1 MTVLIGLISP
11 VVIGFADH
19 VGANLGR
26 RGRMMASILAIY
38 ISTMFAALTL
48 ALIWGGNP
56 TTADLFLGAGS
67 GLGAS
72 IALVNLYRG
81 YTTRGV
87 GIVGPVAA
95 VTGAVIPIGVDSL
108 LGNLPSALVGL
119 GMAVGVVAI
128 WLIGAKNPSG
138 EWDIMAMRYGLIA
151 GVLFGCTA
159 TLLGLTSDDSGLWPV
174 VPGRIVAVATL
185 ALFILAR
192 GHRFKPIKGAI
203 PQALIVGAAGGVGL
217 ASFTLAAQVN
227 LAIAGL
233 FFQMAYGFT
242 LAFQV
247 IFEGER
253 TTRTQVAGFGLGI
266 VALAMIILG

>member
-1 MTVLIGLISP
+1 
-11 VVIGFADH
+11 
-19 VGANLGR
+19 
-26 RGRMMASILAIY
+26 MMASILAIY
-38 ISTMFAALTL
+38 ISTMLSALAL
-48 ALIWGGNP
+48 ALIWGGQP
-56 TTADLFLGAGS
+56 TNVDLLLGAGS

-81 YTTRGV
+81 YATRGV

-108 LGNLPSALVGL
+108 LGNLPSAVVGMGMLVGV
-119 GMAVGVVAI
+119 AAI
-128 WLIGAKNPSG
+128 WLIGSKNPTG
-138 EWDIMAMRYGLIA
+138 EWDREAMRYGLIA

-174 VPGRIVAVATL
+174 VPGRAVAVCTL
-185 ALFILAR
+185 LILILVR
-192 GHRFKPIKGAI
+192 GRRLKPIKGAI
-203 PQALIVGAAGGVGL
+203 PRALIIGVAGAIGL

-227 LAIAGL
+227 LAVAGL

-253 TTRTQVAGFGLGI
+253 TSRTQVTGFGLGI
-266 VALAMIILG
+266 VALGMIILG